1 MENAKKKGIWA
12 GIAVLVL
19 FIVVTVVLY
28 LLGGDDQ
35 SALERLRDIAVIFIV
50 LMSLVLVVLLAAI
63 TAALAV
69 LIIQIKDRVIPLL
82 EEAKGGMNQVTGTA
96 TRIKNTTDFITEE
109 AVRPL
114 MTITGQ
120 FSRLRTMRNT
130 VTGKNTNVKKLA
142 KHEHV
147 TDSSK

>member
-12 GIAVLVL
+12 GIAALVL
-19 FIVVTVVLY
+19 FIVVAVGLY

-35 SALERLRDIAVIFIV
+35 APLERLRDIAIIFIV

-82 EEAKGGMNQVTGTA
+82 EDAKGGMNQVTGTA
-96 TRIKNTTDFITEE
+96 ARIKNTTDFITEE
-109 AVRPL
+109 AVRPI

-130 VTGKNTNVKKLA
+130 VTGKNTNVRKLA
-142 KHEHV
+142 KQEHI
-147 TDSSK
+147 TDQS

>member
-1 MENAKKKGIWA
+1 MEDAKKKGIWA
-12 GIAVLVL
+12 GIAALVL
-19 FIVVTVVLY
+19 FIAIIVGLY

-35 SALERLRDIAVIFIV
+35 AALERLRDIAVIFIV
-50 LMSLVLVVLLAAI
+50 LMSLVIVVLLAAI

-82 EEAKGGMNQVTGTA
+82 EEAKGGMNQVTDTA

-120 FSRLRTMRNT
+120 FSRLRTMRDT

-142 KHEHV
+142 KREHV
-147 TDSSK
+147 TDRTN